1 MKNQEFKRLESKV
14 IGLANQMLVVSIEE
28 LVDGENLTKLQR
40 KTVDNHIKFAKD
52 RYKRMYGTEWTE

>member
-1 MKNQEFKRLESKV
+1 MKNQEFKRLECKV

-28 LVDGENLTKLQR
+28 LVEGESLTRLQR
-40 KTVDNHIKFAKD
+40 KIIDNHIKFAKD